1 MPDRS
6 VPSIA
11 PHVPDLLRAWRPTH
25 GDDRHMQVDGTL
37 TFVDISG
44 FTRLTERLA
53 RKGNVGAEEM
63 SDLLDATF
71 SALLADARRQGADL
85 VKWGGDAVLLLFT
98 GADHAPRA
106 CAAAHDMRATLRSVG
121 TLRTTSGTVTLRMS
135 VGVHS
140 DLFDFYLVGDPAHHR
155 ELLVVGPAASR
166 TARMEALADAGQV
179 AVSDSTAALL
189 PPGTHRPGP
198 EDGCRLLRLRPPT
211 PSTGAV
217 PALPPPVDEAA
228 LEQFLP
234 RALRAQVKAEQGEA
248 EHRSVA
254 VAFVRFRGTDDLA
267 STAGTAAVAEA
278 LDQCVRNVQQATAE
292 HEVTFFETDIDR
304 DGGKVML
311 VAGAPRSSGR
321 DEERMLRAVRTV
333 MDRAGV
339 LPLRIGVNRGNVFAG
354 DFGPSFRRTYSIK
367 GDAVNLAAR
376 VMGKAA
382 DGEVLA
388 TAATLER
395 SPTRFATDPLEP
407 FLVKGKSQP
416 VSASRVGAVL
426 SGEQGRRPA
435 TPFVGRRAELDLL
448 EAALARAVA
457 GSGSL
462 VEVAGEPGIG
472 KSRLVDELLR
482 RAPEVTVVGGAGRDY
497 DTTTPYF
504 PFRAVLRNALGLR
517 RDADRSTTARR
528 LRDVTTASAPELLP
542 WLPLLAVPLD
552 VEVAATTES
561 DELDPQYRRAR
572 LEEVVEQLLTRLTTG
587 PVVLVLEDVHHLDA
601 ASCDLLARLGRTAA
615 ERPWLL
621 VVTRRDTEGGFVPE
635 PGAAVLSVRPPP
647 LAPEESL
654 ELVRA
659 AATQPL
665 TRQAAGALTARSG
678 GNPLFLEELVATAGR
693 VGSVDDLPES
703 VQDLVTSQI
712 DRLSPQDR
720 LVLRYAA
727 VLGTTADLRVLE
739 QLLAAHR
746 ADVRLAE
753 HLPALDD
760 FLEPHGAGQVRFRHA
775 LMRDVAY
782 EGLPYRRRRLLHQH
796 VGETLEQAAD
806 DRDQVSGPLSLHYF
820 HAGRFDRAWSLA
832 RTAAA
837 RAQDKHANS
846 EAIELLQRAVEAA
859 RRSAGEVDGDEVA
872 DVLEALGDVSH
883 LAGRSAAAVEAYQS
897 ARRRRGGDLVAV
909 ARLRS
914 KQARTQQ
921 RLGRVAQSL
930 RLVRRTFASLAG
942 VEGPAAAATRSD
954 LATRYSLGR
963 LHQGRYADALS
974 WATLAAREA
983 EASADKPTLALA
995 YNSLHSAHQRAG
1007 VAEDVPYAR
1016 LALLAYEELGDL
1028 AGQAHCTNNL
1038 GVFALEAGRLAESAG
1053 HFARAREIFGRL
1065 GDEANEANATY
1076 NEADAMLGMGRYAEA
1091 EPLLRDA
1098 LVIARAVGDE
1108 ELVALVLRETGQVC
1122 LGLGRVQ
1129 EARAHLADARARFT
1143 ELGLAQELAALDD
1156 AERQAQGVVEVTT
1169 ASGSA
1174 ARHE

>member
-1 MPDRS
+1 M
-6 VPSIA
+6 
-11 PHVPDLLRAWRPTH
+11 
-25 GDDRHMQVDGTL
+25 
-37 TFVDISG
+37 
-44 FTRLTERLA
+44 
-53 RKGNVGAEEM
+53 
-63 SDLLDATF
+63 
-71 SALLADARRQGADL
+71 
-85 VKWGGDAVLLLFT
+85 
-98 GADHAPRA
+98 
-106 CAAAHDMRATLRSVG
+106 
-121 TLRTTSGTVTLRMS
+121 
-135 VGVHS
+135 
-140 DLFDFYLVGDPAHHR
+140 
-155 ELLVVGPAASR
+155 
-166 TARMEALADAGQV
+166 
-179 AVSDSTAALL
+179 
-189 PPGTHRPGP
+189 
-198 EDGCRLLRLRPPT
+198 
-211 PSTGAV
+211 
-217 PALPPPVDEAA
+217 
-228 LEQFLP
+228 
-234 RALRAQVKAEQGEA
+234 
-248 EHRSVA
+248 
-254 VAFVRFRGTDDLA
+254 
-267 STAGTAAVAEA
+267 
-278 LDQCVRNVQQATAE
+278 
-292 HEVTFFETDIDR
+292 
-304 DGGKVML
+304 
-311 VAGAPRSSGR
+311 
-321 DEERMLRAVRTV
+321 
-333 MDRAGV
+333 
-339 LPLRIGVNRGNVFAG
+339 
-354 DFGPSFRRTYSIK
+354 
-367 GDAVNLAAR
+367 
-376 VMGKAA
+376 
-382 DGEVLA
+382 
-388 TAATLER
+388 
-395 SPTRFATDPLEP
+395 
-407 FLVKGKSQP
+407 
-416 VSASRVGAVL
+416 
-426 SGEQGRRPA
+426 
-435 TPFVGRRAELDLL
+435 
-448 EAALARAVA
+448 
-457 GSGSL
+457 
-462 VEVAGEPGIG
+462 
-472 KSRLVDELLR
+472 
-482 RAPEVTVVGGAGRDY
+482 
-497 DTTTPYF
+497 
-504 PFRAVLRNALGLR
+504 
-517 RDADRSTTARR
+517 
-528 LRDVTTASAPELLP
+528 
-542 WLPLLAVPLD
+542 
-552 VEVAATTES
+552 
-561 DELDPQYRRAR
+561 
-572 LEEVVEQLLTRLTTG
+572 EQLLTRLTTG

-760 FLEPHGAGQVRFRHA
+760 FLEPHGDGQVRFRHA

-963 LHQGRYADALS
+963 LHQGRYVDALS

-1016 LALLAYEELGDL
+1016 LALLAYEERRPGGSGPLHQQPRGVRPGGRPARRVGRPVRPGAGDL
-1028 AGQAHCTNNL
+1028 RTPRRRGRRGQRH
-1038 GVFALEAGRLAESAG
+1038 VQRGRRHAG
-1053 HFARAREIFGRL
+1053 H
-1065 GDEANEANATY
+1065 
-1076 NEADAMLGMGRYAEA
+1076 GRYAEA

-1108 ELVALVLRETGQVC
+1108 EPSRWC
-1122 LGLGRVQ
+1122 C
-1129 EARAHLADARARFT
+1129 ARPVRC
-1143 ELGLAQELAALDD
+1143 
-1156 AERQAQGVVEVTT
+1156 
-1169 ASGSA
+1169 ASGWAGCRRPARTWQTPGRASPKSGSRRNSRPSTTPSA
-1174 ARHE
+1174 RRRASSGDDR